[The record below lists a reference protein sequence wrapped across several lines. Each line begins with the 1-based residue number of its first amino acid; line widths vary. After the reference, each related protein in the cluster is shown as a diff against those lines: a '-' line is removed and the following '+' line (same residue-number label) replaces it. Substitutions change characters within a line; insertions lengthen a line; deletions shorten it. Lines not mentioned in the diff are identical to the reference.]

1 MASSAFNLS
10 SVCKTAQAEWQGN
23 ANGNGRDT
31 FYFTAA
37 HTGVAIITIVCL
49 DSGSYFA
56 PNITKN
62 GEKIAEATHN
72 GGNSFS
78 SYGFSYYQAK
88 QYGGG
93 FASRE
98 IAVKKGDQFAIYGGA
113 WDDSGRAKTVT
124 LNFFVVK

>member
-23 ANGNGRDT
+23 VNGNGRDT

-37 HTGVAIITIVCL
+37 HTGVAIITIVSF
-49 DSGSYFA
+49 DGFYFA
-56 PNITKN
+56 PKITKN
-62 GEKIAEATHN
+62 GETIADSIHN

-78 SYGFSYYQAK
+78 SNGFSYYQAK

-93 FASRE
+93 FASKE

-113 WDDSGRAKTVT
+113 WNDSGKAQTVT